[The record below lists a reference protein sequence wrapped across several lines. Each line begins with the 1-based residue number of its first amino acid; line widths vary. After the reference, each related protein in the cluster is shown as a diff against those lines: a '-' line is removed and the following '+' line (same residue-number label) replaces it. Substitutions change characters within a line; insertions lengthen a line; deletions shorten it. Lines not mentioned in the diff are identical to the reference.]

1 MHLVDQ
7 CFLSVPLKI
16 IRKLSENVWFFHFL
30 KKYWKRTLAWY
41 GLHNSKRKG
50 LRSDTYNL
58 KHPGFRQNSEKKIDF
73 HNANTLLKTQNV
85 NSKIWCLIAY
95 FSSIRN
101 FNNCFSAVPSSCVC
115 LVNHLFF
122 FVYKILRKSCLAW
135 RKRWINQNWPSE
147 ITNSYHCDDKRP
159 CKS

>member
-1 MHLVDQ
+1 MCGFFIFWINTEREHLPDMGYTT
-7 CFLSVPLKI
+7 LKGKDLGVTLI
-16 IRKLSENVWFFHFL
+16 IWN
-30 KKYWKRTLAWY
+30 TLA
-41 GLHNSKRKG
+41 SVKTPK
-50 LRSDTYNL
+50 
-58 KHPGFRQNSEKKIDF
+58 KKIDF
-73 HNANTLLKTQNV
+73 HNANTLLKSQNV

-115 LVNHLFF
+115 LVNYLFF

-135 RKRWINQNWPSE
+135 GKRWINQNSPSE